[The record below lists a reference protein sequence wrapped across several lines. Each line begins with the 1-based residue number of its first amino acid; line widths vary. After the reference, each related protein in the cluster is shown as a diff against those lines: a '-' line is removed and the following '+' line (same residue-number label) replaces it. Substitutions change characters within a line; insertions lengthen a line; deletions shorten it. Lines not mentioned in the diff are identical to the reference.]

1 MNPLEAE
8 IGIGVMLLGGVAG
21 DGDGRRADVLEAGR
35 RQEPV
40 PVDEVPR
47 VVRVDS
53 EPLVVPTRRPIGPQ
67 HLQGPVRQ
75 ASQRAA
81 EGDAANLAEQDVE
94 VHGPPKDAW
103 IGRIKMDYTCVRE
116 ERSEML
122 ILIVEDEAAI
132 ARFLERGLNA
142 HGHRVLCAYDGEEGT
157 RLAVDEPVDL
167 VLLDISLPRL
177 DGREVLRRIR
187 LRRPDL
193 PVLMLTARDDTRN
206 KVGAL
211 DAGADD
217 YLTKPFVFEELLA
230 RVRALTRRSRQPA
243 SAQIQT
249 DDLKI
254 DLLSRHA
261 WRKDEKIELSSR
273 EFALLEYFMRHSG
286 QVLSRQQILSAI
298 WDYDFEPA
306 SNVVDVY
313 VRHLRNKVDPP
324 DGPSAIQTIRGAG
337 YRFDPA
343 PNA

>member
-1 MNPLEAE
+1 
-8 IGIGVMLLGGVAG
+8 MLV
-21 DGDGRRADVLEAGR
+21 
-35 RQEPV
+35 
-40 PVDEVPR
+40 
-47 VVRVDS
+47 
-53 EPLVVPTRRPIGPQ
+53 
-67 HLQGPVRQ
+67 
-75 ASQRAA
+75 
-81 EGDAANLAEQDVE
+81 
-94 VHGPPKDAW
+94 
-103 IGRIKMDYTCVRE
+103 
-116 ERSEML
+116 
-122 ILIVEDEAAI
+122 LIVEDEAAI
-132 ARFLERGLNA
+132 ARFLERGLGA
-142 HGHRVLCAYDGEEGT
+142 HGHRVVCAYDGEEGT
-157 RLAVDEPVDL
+157 RLAVEEPVDL

-177 DGREVLRRIR
+177 DGREVLRHIR

-230 RVRALTRRSRQPA
+230 RVRALTRRGGQRE

-249 DDLKI
+249 DSLKI
-254 DLLSRHA
+254 DLLSRYA
-261 WRKDEKIELSSR
+261 WRGDVKIELSSR

-324 DGPSAIQTIRGAG
+324 DGPSLIQTVRGAG
-337 YRFDPA
+337 YRFDAA
-343 PNA
+343 PNTESG

>member
-1 MNPLEAE
+1 
-8 IGIGVMLLGGVAG
+8 
-21 DGDGRRADVLEAGR
+21 
-35 RQEPV
+35 
-40 PVDEVPR
+40 
-47 VVRVDS
+47 
-53 EPLVVPTRRPIGPQ
+53 
-67 HLQGPVRQ
+67 
-75 ASQRAA
+75 
-81 EGDAANLAEQDVE
+81 
-94 VHGPPKDAW
+94 
-103 IGRIKMDYTCVRE
+103 
-116 ERSEML
+116 ML

-132 ARFLERGLNA
+132 ARFLKRGLNA
-142 HGHRVLCAYDGEEGT
+142 HGHRVVCAYDGEEGT

-230 RVRALTRRSRQPA
+230 RVRALTRRAGQA
-243 SAQIQT
+243 GSAQIET
-249 DDLKI
+249 DGLTI

-261 WRKDEKIELSSR
+261 WREDEKIELSSR
-273 EFALLEYFMRHSG
+273 EFALLEYFMRHGG

-324 DGPSAIQTIRGAG
+324 DGPSLIQTVRGAG
-337 YRFDPA
+337 YRFNPLA
-343 PNA
+343 LHGVYQKTSR